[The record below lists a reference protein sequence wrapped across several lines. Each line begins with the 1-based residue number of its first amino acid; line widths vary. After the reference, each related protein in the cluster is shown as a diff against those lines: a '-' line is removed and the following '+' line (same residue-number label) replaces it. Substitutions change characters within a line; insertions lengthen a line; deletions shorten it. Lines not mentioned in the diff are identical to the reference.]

1 MFIVANFLAGLAN
14 VLDLVLQI
22 YLWVVIV
29 RAVLSWVNP
38 DPYNPIVRFL
48 HRATDPVFY
57 WVRRRIPIAF
67 GGIDFSPMLV
77 ILALIFLRS
86 FLVQSLRGLAERLYY

>member
-22 YLWVVIV
+22 YLWLVVA

-38 DPYNPIVRFL
+38 DPHNPIVRFL
-48 HRATDPVFY
+48 HRVTDPVLY
-57 WVRRRIPIAF
+57 WVRRRIPISF

-86 FLVQSLRGLAERLYY
+86 FVVQSLQELAQRLYY